1 MTAMLAWI
9 DTEFNSYKGELISL
23 ALVMAD
29 GREFY
34 ANLGCKEPDPWV
46 ALNVMPVLDAP
57 VMYLAEAQI
66 RLQVFLQR
74 YRKVHVIA
82 DWPEDLSH
90 FNSFLITGP
99 GQRIDTPHLTMEID
113 RELNTTSAR
122 PHNALADAR
131 ANKAGWIELYGPPRS
146 EDLRA

>member
-1 MTAMLAWI
+1 MLAWI

-23 ALVMAD
+23 ALVTAD

-34 ANLGCKEPDPWV
+34 VNLGCKDPHPWV

-57 VMYLAEAQI
+57 AMSRAWASA
-66 RLQVFLQR
+66 RLIVFLQR
-74 YRKVHVIA
+74 YHKLHVIA
-82 DWPEDLSH
+82 DWPEDLMH
-90 FNSFLITGP
+90 LNEFLITGP

-113 RELNTTSAR
+113 RALDTTSAR

-146 EDLRA
+146 EDLRC

>member
-1 MTAMLAWI
+1 MLAWI

-29 GREFY
+29 GREYY
-34 ANLGCKEPDPWV
+34 ANLGCADPDPWV

-57 VMYLAEAQI
+57 VEALAEAQMK
-66 RLQVFLQR
+66 LDVFLRR
-74 YRKVHVIA
+74 YKGIHVVA
-82 DWPEDLSH
+82 DWPEDLAH
-90 FNSFLITGP
+90 LCSFLITGP
-99 GQRIDTPHLTMEID
+99 GTRIDTPHLTMEID
-113 RELNTTSAR
+113 RDLNTTSLR

-131 ANKAGWIELYGPPRS
+131 ANKAGWLDLYGPPRS